1 MKTRLIT
8 TINDCAI
15 HVSSVGHELLH
26 AYVGLL
32 LLTIFFLIPIINPQ
46 ASIFAS
52 YRLFAVSAQ
61 VIRSR
66 VYVIVTICVVALS
79 SESSC

>member
-1 MKTRLIT
+1 MRTK
-8 TINDCAI
+8 
-15 HVSSVGHELLH
+15 LH

-32 LLTIFFLIPIINPQ
+32 LLTIFLLIPINPQ

-66 VYVIVTICVVALS
+66 VYVIVTTCVVVLS